1 MWLDWH
7 SQGCGGGD
15 HKLTRGRHYAC
26 SIAAAL
32 PLLFCHCKIPNVV
45 HSRLSLSDFLKWL
58 CRSSSFLKLYFEEN
72 YWNLWNV
79 SNFQNLS
86 SNRRQIARLCFQWR
100 AVKHIRKVDEWT
112 MWISISSKSVNISI
126 IDIVSCNI
134 PNTPVRQICECC
146 THCGRT
152 WHICRWS
159 RLPQN
164 RSSHASSI
172 LNYT

>member
-58 CRSSSFLKLYFEEN
+58 CWSSSFLKLYVEEN

-79 SNFQNLS
+79 SNFQILS

-100 AVKHIRKVDEWT
+100 EAHKDSGWVDNVDLNIFEKCQHIDHRYGFLRYTEHQADMWVLYSMWANLAHLSLVKTSAK
-112 MWISISSKSVNISI
+112 
-126 IDIVSCNI
+126 
-134 PNTPVRQICECC
+134 QIQP
-146 THCGRT
+146 
-152 WHICRWS
+152 
-159 RLPQN
+159 RLEH
-164 RSSHASSI
+164 S
-172 LNYT
+172 